1 MCFADRGIKKELFS
15 ERKPAAQ
22 NVRRTEGSRAE
33 ALAGVWGGQGPK
45 QCVKKGSGYAFKPF
59 LRNCRYKGTHS
70 TGF

>member
-33 ALAGVWGGQGPK
+33 ALAGVWGGAGPQTVCQK
-45 QCVKKGSGYAFKPF
+45 RLRLRLQAFF
-59 LRNCRYKGTHS
+59 EELS
-70 TGF
+70 V

>member
-33 ALAGVWGGQGPK
+33 ALAGSGVQGPK

>member
-33 ALAGVWGGQGPK
+33 ALAGGWGAGPQTVCQK
-45 QCVKKGSGYAFKPF
+45 RLRLRLQAFFEELPV
-59 LRNCRYKGTHS
+59 
-70 TGF
+70 